1 MGLESLMQVVF
12 SEEETLG
19 AYRGLLERTAR
30 GF

>member
-1 MGLESLMQVVF
+1 MGLEWRMQVIF
-12 SEEETLG
+12 GGGETLG